1 MVFDITGRRWVE
13 GVPKDRRCQET
24 GENCILR
31 SGKILVFAKH
41 SSLKVTSVCLVEHV
55 ARMWER
61 RVRLR
66 KGLWWETSRTEVTR
80 KTRPR

>member
-55 ARMWER
+55 CGRDELGY
-61 RVRLR
+61 V
-66 KGLWWETSRTEVTR
+66 KGSGGKPVGQR
-80 KTRPR
+80 